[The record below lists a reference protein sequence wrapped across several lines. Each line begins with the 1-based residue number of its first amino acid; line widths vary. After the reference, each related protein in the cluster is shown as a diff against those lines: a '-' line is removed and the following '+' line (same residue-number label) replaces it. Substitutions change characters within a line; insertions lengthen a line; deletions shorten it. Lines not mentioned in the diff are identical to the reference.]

1 MVQRRARQLLLPY
14 AWWMLFYLLLGVTWG
29 LFIKPEP
36 IDVGVHLSRFMGVL
50 YSRFRFYVDADISS
64 PFHFPIW
71 SHSLWFLTC
80 LFISVL
86 LSIPLFKV
94 KGPCVYLIVAAYIF
108 VSCML
113 DFLPVLLPWSLDTAF
128 LGAVFIRCGF
138 MLRITQTSTCKNIF
152 FFFLLFVLYTLL
164 VIWNG
169 TCNMSLR
176 LYGGHGTLSV
186 LAFLVAGI
194 AGTISYAALC
204 KALEWSLLIKGLA
217 YLGRISLTILCSHVI
232 FLSIIHLA
240 YRKFFQIDIRH
251 AHWLHKLLDITFI
264 IAMCIVTHYFI
275 GYMKKLFVGKGN

>member
-1 MVQRRARQLLLPY
+1 MEQKQRLEWLDALKGVGITLVVVSHSAVFPFVDPYLTTCFMPLFFMASGYTMRLRENMVQRRARQLLLPY

-204 KALEWSLLIKGLA
+204 KALE
-217 YLGRISLTILCSHVI
+217 
-232 FLSIIHLA
+232 
-240 YRKFFQIDIRH
+240 
-251 AHWLHKLLDITFI
+251 
-264 IAMCIVTHYFI
+264 
-275 GYMKKLFVGKGN
+275 